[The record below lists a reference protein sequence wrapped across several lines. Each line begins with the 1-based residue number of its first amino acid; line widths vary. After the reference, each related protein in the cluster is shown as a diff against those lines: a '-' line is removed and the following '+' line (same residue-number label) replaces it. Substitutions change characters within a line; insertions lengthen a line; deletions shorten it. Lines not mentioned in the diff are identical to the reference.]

1 MSEFDGEQS
10 VVTQCHITR
19 IWKNGYS
26 PMRNEFA
33 FVNLRIGE
41 CQIGATLLLDGSL
54 KLPGDVRIP
63 ADLQQRVKREAQ
75 HLALQELAAEWRM
88 QRDVGADGRY
98 IDPGEP

>member
-1 MSEFDGEQS
+1 MSEFDGDQP

-33 FVNLRIGE
+33 SVRLRVGE
-41 CQIGATLLLDGSL
+41 CQIGATLLLNGSL

-63 ADLQQRVKREAQ
+63 ADLRQRVTREAQ
-75 HLALQELAAEWRM
+75 HLALRELVAEWRM
-88 QRDVGADGRY
+88 QRDVDDAGRF
-98 IDPGEP
+98 IVGDA